1 MTSAVPV
8 EFLLFAPSPLAEA
21 LAASLPTPLA
31 SERVLSFALEE
42 ETGVIFHRLQERV
55 NTLLTPSPVVLSSA
69 STAELEGAPE
79 NVSEREESKEE
90 GEPDAEPKKEQTET
104 VFVDAEEEVLL
115 PQTTRPL
122 LILCDQLGGRAC
134 TLALSLTHEPLE
146 VLTGVNLP
154 LLSALM
160 HAPRDSLNELSGY
173 LTEAGQ
179 QAIRQS
185 SVALTPLV
193 AQPA

>member
-90 GEPDAEPKKEQTET
+90 GEPDEPQIATRKERRLRFGMLSMDFLSTYM
-104 VFVDAEEEVLL
+104 
-115 PQTTRPL
+115 TRW
-122 LILCDQLGGRAC
+122 IEM
-134 TLALSLTHEPLE
+134 LS
-146 VLTGVNLP
+146 V
-154 LLSALM
+154 
-160 HAPRDSLNELSGY
+160 
-173 LTEAGQ
+173 
-179 QAIRQS
+179 QS
-185 SVALTPLV
+185 QCA
-193 AQPA
+193 